1 MAGIINK
8 TPEEQTK
15 ILFNVTMISV
25 VVFSALAYFFVIKGE
40 L

>member
-1 MAGIINK
+1 MSGMIHK

-15 ILFNVTMISV
+15 ALFWLTMISV
-25 VVFSALAYFFVIKGE
+25 VVFSALAYFFVIKGD